1 MDIDKSGSLTPIEF
15 LTGLFK
21 VKGPAKGQDL
31 CRLITLVEKNKRMAT
46 KWVKRVRHL
55 NQKADEI
62 QVRLNGAGRY
72 LAKELNG
79 HQQSELRTDCMWNK
93 AAQRYVII
101 QEAEYQAQTNFPTMV
116 PSERKKR
123 TASAT
128 LPVEEL

>member
-1 MDIDKSGSLTPIEF
+1 
-15 LTGLFK
+15 
-21 VKGPAKGQDL
+21 
-31 CRLITLVEKNKRMAT
+31 MAT
-46 KWVKRVRHL
+46 KWVKRVRYL

-79 HQQSELRTDCMWNK
+79 HQQSERRTDCMWNK
-93 AAQRYVII
+93 AAQRCVVI

-116 PSERKKR
+116 PERKKS

-128 LPVEEL
+128 VEEL